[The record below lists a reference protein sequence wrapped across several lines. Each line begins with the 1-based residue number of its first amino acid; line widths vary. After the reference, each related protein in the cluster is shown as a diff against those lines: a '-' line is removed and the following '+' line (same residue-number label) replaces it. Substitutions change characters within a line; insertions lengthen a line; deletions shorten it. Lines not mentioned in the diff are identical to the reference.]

1 MAERSG
7 ANPIVWREHGSRS
20 QILAKIN
27 PDGSIIVPWGT
38 QSRNNITKKPEEAED
53 AKTPVKEE
61 PKEKSS
67 QVIYQAAA
75 AD

>member
-7 ANPIVWREHGSRS
+7 ANPRAWREHGSRS
-20 QILAKIN
+20 QILATIN
-27 PDGSIIVPWGT
+27 SDGSITVPWGT

-53 AKTPVKEE
+53 AKTPVKE
-61 PKEKSS
+61 PKEYSS